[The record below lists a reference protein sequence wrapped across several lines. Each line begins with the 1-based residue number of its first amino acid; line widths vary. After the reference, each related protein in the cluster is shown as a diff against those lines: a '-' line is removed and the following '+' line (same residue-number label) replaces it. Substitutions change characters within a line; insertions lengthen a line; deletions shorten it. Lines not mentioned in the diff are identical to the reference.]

1 MTLLSYRILIAD
13 DNKTFADTLAMLLK
27 NILGD
32 KLNRL
37 DFATNGRQAVE
48 MALGDTQYDIIF
60 MDVHMPD
67 IDGIEAAQVINRTH
81 YRNTRII
88 AVSFEKD
95 MNSVTRMISAGA
107 ENYLHKENITMETIE
122 RLFEVKVL

>member
-1 MTLLSYRILIAD
+1 MLI
-13 DNKTFADTLAMLLK
+13 K

-67 IDGIEAAQVINRTH
+67 MDGIEAAQVINRTH